1 MMGQSPRIEALGLTC
16 SYDGGRIAAL
26 RGLDLSIDAGEFI
39 AIVGPSGCGKSTLLA
54 MLGALEAPQ
63 SGTLSFDGRAFPAPH
78 RASAFRARHIGFV
91 FQSFHLLPTL
101 SAAENI
107 EVPMLE
113 STQSQR
119 QRRERAR
126 MLLQLVGLDHRSDD
140 RPSMLSGGERQR
152 VAIARAL
159 ANQPSVLLAD
169 EPTGSL
175 DSINAARVMQL
186 FEQLHAELGTTLVV
200 VTHDGKVAG
209 HAQRVVRMQDGRIIA
224 DVEHAA

>member
-1 MMGQSPRIEALGLTC
+1 MGQTPRIEAQGLTR

-26 RGLDLSIDAGEFI
+26 RGLDLSIAAGEFI

-63 SGTLSFDGRAFPAPH
+63 TGTLSFDGEPFPPPH
-78 RASAFRARHIGFV
+78 RASAFRAEHIGFV

-101 SAAENI
+101 SAAENV
-107 EVPMLE
+107 EVPMFE
-113 STQSQR
+113 STRSSR

-126 MLLQLVGLDHRSDD
+126 MLLHLVGLDHRSND

-159 ANQPSVLLAD
+159 ANQPTLLLAD

-175 DSINAARVMQL
+175 DSVNAARVMQL

-200 VTHDGKVAG
+200 VTHAAEVAG
-209 HAQRVVRMQDGRIIA
+209 HAQRVVRMQDGRIITE
-224 DVEHAA
+224 VEHAA